1 MGCRTDLTGRQPHR
15 RSWRI
20 AASAVFRP
28 HRYCPSTNL
37 RYWSAFWCRLYRR
50 LTCSPLID
58 EVVIFPHSSQPV
70 TEMGPITTARSPV
83 RNCRAALVS
92 VPFPWLRRLTARG
105 ARRKTTEARYIP
117 WNFPLYFS
125 PCSFPRKLLLLP
137 PKHLPRTLFFLRTP
151 FCPCDGQPI
160 VGIAIAIS
168 CWTTTTII
176 I

>member
-50 LTCSPLID
+50 LTCSPPID

-70 TEMGPITTARSPV
+70 TEMGPITTDARSPV

-137 PKHLPRTLFFLRTP
+137 PNTSLVHFSFSELLSVRVTVSLSLVWLSLYHDGLPLL
-151 FCPCDGQPI
+151 
-160 VGIAIAIS
+160 
-168 CWTTTTII
+168 
-176 I
+176 